1 MKRADK
7 KVKFCICCCSSNN
20 SSVSTEVKFINL
32 VLLWNDDDIY
42 SDHKAFFMRHKHYV
56 CLDVWICPVNCPVFS
71 KFLSCFLSCIFE
83 KTY

>member
-56 CLDVWICPVNCPVFS
+56 CLDM
-71 KFLSCFLSCIFE
+71 SCKLSCIFQIFVLFFVL
-83 KTY
+83 YF